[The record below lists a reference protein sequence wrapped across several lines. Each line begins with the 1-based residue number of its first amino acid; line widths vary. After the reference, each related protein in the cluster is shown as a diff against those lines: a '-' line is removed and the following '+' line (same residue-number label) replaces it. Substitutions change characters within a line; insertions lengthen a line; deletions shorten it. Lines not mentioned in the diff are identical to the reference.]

1 MMVLCMM
8 RMFPSQRRWHRLRKN
23 SWWSVVGLFAATTL
37 LCAPC
42 FAFSPQEHSKHQHGH
57 APQHFSVFR
66 HRSSFLTT
74 LSLLEAPQR
83 AVILRS
89 RRNNQQDGNPSED
102 DAPSL
107 PFGIPSL
114 DLRRSSQKTPPKRQ
128 EQTDLPFGFS
138 IESSAALE
146 QLILD
151 SVAPVENALDSLT
164 GDWALSYA
172 DLTPDSTRTIAGQ
185 AFLVTNVA
193 YLIAG
198 IYIFMSGDL
207 WFGFW
212 TDMAAIA
219 SFNYH
224 YNQLLASGKTKAASV
239 RLALLLDYTAAA
251 FSILT
256 AAAYILSFS
265 IFPVQAVG
273 VSVAGLVFLYM
284 SWVYEYG
291 RPYMCWHSLWHLCS
305 AYSGYLIGTLHAA
318 ADR

>member
-1 MMVLCMM
+1 MMADME
-8 RMFPSQRRWHRLRKN
+8 PPRRRRNLRKN
-23 SWWSVVGLFAATTL
+23 SWWPTVVVALFTATAL
-37 LCAPC
+37 LFSPC
-42 FAFSPQEHSKHQHGH
+42 FAFSPPEHSKHRA
-57 APQHFSVFR
+57 APHHLPVFR
-66 HRSSFLTT
+66 HHTCLWR
-74 LSLLEAPQR
+74 APKS
-83 AVILRS
+83 AVVHQA
-89 RRNNQQDGNPSED
+89 RRNNQQDSNPSPED
-102 DAPSL
+102 DVGFL

-128 EQTDLPFGFS
+128 EKTDLPFGFS

-146 QLILD
+146 QLLLD

-164 GDWALSYA
+164 GNWALSYA

-185 AFLVTNVA
+185 AFLATNVA

-198 IYIFMSGDL
+198 IYIFLSGDL

-212 TDMAAIA
+212 TDLAAIA

-224 YNQLLASGKTKAASV
+224 YNQLLASGKSKATAV

-251 FSILT
+251 FSLLT
-256 AAAYILSFS
+256 ATTYLLSFS
-265 IFPVQAVG
+265 IFPVQAVAF
-273 VSVAGLVFLYM
+273 SVAGLIFLYM
-284 SWVYEYG
+284 SWIYEYG

-318 ADR
+318 AER